1 MGPKEEPCESQ
12 RIQAPR
18 VDPFPTLNMERKPG
32 GDSLTPLSNFHLQ
45 GLLWPK
51 LFFFSPLLL
60 LLAPAAG
67 PESVPSPAPPPSPS
81 QAEDTGVRWGE
92 RGLSKEEEVIWLD
105 LRSLNPRLYPQEHT
119 ALSCLPLCLGHPC
132 PFLEDSQQLCFCTT
146 LATQGFYL
154 EGSPLKDSPCREL
167 GMGHFGQVS

>member
-1 MGPKEEPCESQ
+1 M
-12 RIQAPR
+12 
-18 VDPFPTLNMERKPG
+18 
-32 GDSLTPLSNFHLQ
+32 TPLSNFHLQ

-67 PESVPSPAPPPSPS
+67 PESVSSPAPHPPP
-81 QAEDTGVRWGE
+81 QPGRGYWGKVGE

-119 ALSCLPLCLGHPC
+119 ALSCLLLCLGHPC
-132 PFLEDSQQLCFCTT
+132 PFLEDSQQLCFWTT

-154 EGSPLKDSPCREL
+154 ERSPLKDSPCREV